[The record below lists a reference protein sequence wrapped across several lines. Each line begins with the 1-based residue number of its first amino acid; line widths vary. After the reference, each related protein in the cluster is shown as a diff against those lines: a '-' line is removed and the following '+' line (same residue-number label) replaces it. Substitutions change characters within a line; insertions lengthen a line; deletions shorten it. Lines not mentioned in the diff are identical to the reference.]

1 MDPAQVS
8 KMLGILSRTH
18 VIRVSLTVSSPIPFQ
33 TLNSF
38 TIAGAILFLWEHII
52 TSNEEFDVIWKSSW
66 SLGKVLFL
74 LQRYLVWPELIGA
87 LYEFGSGYGIPYSV
101 SMSGD
106 LCLSHLFVPPPVDR
120 SPLKWLLAVATSAT
134 ISMAHAILLMRT
146 WALWRSNKCVVLALP
161 VALTMF
167 VVFIAYSTSRYVSG
181 TT

>member
-8 KMLGILSRTH
+8 KILGILGRTH
-18 VIRVSLTVSSPIPFQ
+18 VIRCTHF
-33 TLNSF
+33 
-38 TIAGAILFLWEHII
+38 AGAVLFLWEHII
-52 TSNEEFDVIWKSSW
+52 TSQEEFDVIWKSNW
-66 SLGKVLFL
+66 SSGKVLFL

-87 LYEFGSGYGIPYSV
+87 LYADMGSLTGFQCRAIFAYHI
-101 SMSGD
+101 
-106 LCLSHLFVPPPVDR
+106 FT
-120 SPLKWLLAVATSAT
+120 TSAT

-181 TT
+181 TTFVPAKSLSPLLSGCA